1 MIWSPSPACWFG
13 PVQTL
18 SSYTV
23 WASGPGANLICFSTH
38 TKSVREIAPDCISMT
53 LHGEMWASVSDTSVE
68 RVASLLHNWWPT
80 RALRVRAPCRDE
92 VSRSLN
98 ELELDTWLRAKAHN
112 VLCLLRVQLIE
123 CSYCCVAFWPGKV
136 ATLFCVNV
144 CHLVVFLKTVYLKI
158 LYNVPTFIYLKL
170 KPFWNL

>member
-1 MIWSPSPACWFG
+1 MISSPSPACWFG

-23 WASGPGANLICFSTH
+23 WASGPRANLICFSTH

-53 LHGEMWASVSDTSVE
+53 PHREMWALVSDINIE
-68 RVASLLHNWWPT
+68 RVAPLLHNWWPT

-98 ELELDTWLRAKAHN
+98 ELELDTWLRTKAHN
-112 VLCLLRVQLIE
+112 VLCLLQVQLIE
-123 CSYCCVAFWPGKV
+123 CSYCVAFWPGTVVIQWCFKK
-136 ATLFCVNV
+136 LFISKMYIM
-144 CHLVVFLKTVYLKI
+144 FLHFST
-158 LYNVPTFIYLKL
+158 
-170 KPFWNL
+170 